1 MDPVKGPGICYV
13 QFPQR
18 FDGIDSNDRY
28 SNHNTVFYDINMKGL
43 DSIQGPVYVGTGCCF
58 RRQVGPQVSPQNFSG
73 LEVLDETA
81 YFVLFV
87 ECAAVLLL
95 NH

>member
-1 MDPVKGPGICYV
+1 MCFMMDPNKGPGICYV

-18 FDGIDSNDRY
+18 FDGIDTNDRY

-58 RRQVGPQVSPQNFSG
+58 RRQVGNVLQLYKFEALRALESFVPTGKYKNSG
-73 LEVLDETA
+73 S
-81 YFVLFV
+81 
-87 ECAAVLLL
+87 
-95 NH
+95 